1 MSTKRQA
8 ITLKRRINRYVKSIH
23 RLYEQYNSEA
33 ARLSITI
40 TGEQTDKPVPTD
52 KQKPFKWKDYPQTKR
67 QVESMQERFTAD
79 MYALVENGVRVEWK
93 NANGLQDAMVN
104 QVLQRL
110 GTLNG
115 ITANFVEQYQA
126 YYSTN
131 SDALESFLRR
141 KHNGLNLSQRCW
153 LLSEEYMQGL
163 EAAIACGIQK
173 GTSAVELS
181 KQISKY
187 LVDFPRLRKDYKE
200 QFGQA
205 ANIADCEWRAARL
218 ARTEI
223 NMSYRTA
230 EQERWRG
237 LWFVVGYEIKLS
249 DTHEEKDYDVCDELQ
264 GKYPKDFIWNGWH
277 PNCKCYQLPIMM
289 SREEQNSLD
298 GEGEPPTDSKNAVK
312 DLPQNFK
319 DWVKRNADRIDK
331 ADSLPYFV
339 RDNKDAINAI
349 LNEKIDLHT
358 IDEVEKHFD
367 ILGRRDL
374 YEKTS
379 AASFDL
385 VDFKK
390 HLQDFIGKYGIT
402 IHSSEL
408 RIAAE
413 NIWSFRFQGRDKNGE
428 KFDLWREFYPNSKDG
443 EPECHH
449 NLFTLPQ
456 QAQGKGISREIF
468 ADLYE
473 QYRKIGI
480 RYATVYANIDVGGY
494 TWAKYGFYA
503 NNMHEA
509 LNAVRNYKNMQ
520 DFVEDWYN
528 TNGVPADTPFPMYLI
543 ANQANGK
550 KYLLNSDWEG
560 YIDLQDDRMREQW
573 ELYLGFR

>member
-33 ARLSITI
+33 AQLSITI
-40 TGEQTDKPVPTD
+40 TGEQTDKAVPTD
-52 KQKPFKWKDYPQTKR
+52 ERKPFRWRDYPQAKR
-67 QVESMQERFTAD
+67 QVEQMQERFTAD
-79 MYALVENGVRVEWK
+79 MYSLVENGVRVEWQ

-115 ITANFVEQYQA
+115 ITADFIRQYQS

-131 SDALESFLRR
+131 DDALQSFLNRR
-141 KHNGLNLSQRCW
+141 HNGMNLSQRCW
-153 LLSEEYMQGL
+153 LLSEEYKQGL

-187 LVDFPRLRKDYKE
+187 LVDFPKLRKDYKE
-200 QFGQA
+200 RFGQA
-205 ANIADCEWRAARL
+205 AQVADCEWRAARL

-249 DTHEEKDYDVCDELQ
+249 DTHEEKDRDVCDELQ
-264 GKYPKDFIWNGWH
+264 GKYPKDFVWNGWH

-289 SREEQNSLD
+289 SREEQNAWD

-319 DWVKRNADRIDK
+319 DWVKENKERIES
-331 ADSLPYFV
+331 ARSLPYFI
-339 RDNKDAINAI
+339 RDNQEAINAI
-349 LNEKIDLHT
+349 LSEPIDLHT
-358 IDEVEKHFD
+358 IDEVEKEFM
-367 ILGRRDL
+367 IWGKRDL
-374 YEKTS
+374 YDQTDAKV
-379 AASFDL
+379 FDL
-385 VDFKK
+385 VEFKK
-390 HLQDFIGKYGIT
+390 RLQDTIGKYGIT
-402 IHSSEL
+402 IYDSEL
-408 RIAAE
+408 TIKSEDR
-413 NIWSFRFQGRDKNGE
+413 WSFRFQGRDENGE
-428 KFDLWREFYPNSKDG
+428 EFELWRQFYPNGKDS
-443 EPECHH
+443 ELECHH
-449 NLFTLPQ
+449 NLFKLPP
-456 QAQGKGISREIF
+456 QAQGKGLSREIF

-473 QYRKIGI
+473 QYQKLGV
-480 RYATVYANIDVGGY
+480 RYVSVYANIDVGGY

-503 NNMHEA
+503 NNMRQA
-509 LNAVRNYKNMQ
+509 LGATRNSTMQ

-528 TNGVPADTPFPMYLI
+528 KNGVSADTPFPMHLL
-543 ANQANGK
+543 ANQFGD
-550 KYLLNSDWEG
+550 LLLGSDWEG
-560 YIDLQDDRMREQW
+560 FIDLQNDEQRELW
-573 ELYLGFR
+573 EKYLQRR